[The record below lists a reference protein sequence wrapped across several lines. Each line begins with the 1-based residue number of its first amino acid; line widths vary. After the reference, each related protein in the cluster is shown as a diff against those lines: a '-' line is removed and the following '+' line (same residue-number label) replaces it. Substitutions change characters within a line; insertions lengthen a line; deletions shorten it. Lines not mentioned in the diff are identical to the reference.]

1 MALTTLKSIQAA
13 LDLVES
19 KKENLRKAFEG
30 LQSHSS
36 LLSSFAF
43 TWNDIESDVKSTQL
57 DLLQKFSTLQAQESL
72 KIRKPKPVKLHASV
86 PIPARPELK
95 SLCENMDGL
104 GLRKYV
110 LDRPKERTAVRV
122 ELADALKHA
131 PDPGSLILDALD
143 GFCGAGSDSGTG
155 SELGALR
162 RACAVLLEEFMR
174 VGFEIGAEVK
184 ERAAAIA
191 AEWKGQMASVSD
203 GNGGDEDDEKKLEM
217 GGLDK
222 LTYLQLL
229 AAYKLVSD
237 GGYDANELINH
248 VVMIARCRQAVEL
261 CQAIGLQSRVSD
273 IVQKLIYK
281 GKQLLALK
289 FIFEFELIDE
299 FPPVPL
305 LKAYVL
311 NSEKLAQKV
320 RKSGKGSRQSMNEA
334 ATKEINALKAVIKCI
349 EDHNLE
355 SQYPKSVMVKRIEK
369 LEKEKGDRKRAAP
382 AATPKPQQNLKRPPQ
397 NGNKRLR
404 AATGRRIPAKPV
416 VPRPQASLV
425 QRSGLLPD
433 YTAPYLSTSAGA
445 YGAGPIA
452 AAAAA
457 IPYAGSSAGVYGLS
471 GADPLGF
478 NPTASGSYPSEPHA
492 LQPHVQP
499 GYYDGAVGYGGYS
512 IPSQYQPVD
521 SGGYSIPSQYQPVD
535 GGGYSIPSQYQPV
548 YYQQ

>member
-1 MALTTLKSIQAA
+1 MALTTLKSIQTA

-43 TWNDIESDVKSTQL
+43 KWNDIESDVNSTQS
-57 DLLQKFSTLQAQESL
+57 DLLQKFSTLQARESTR
-72 KIRKPKPVKLHASV
+72 IRKPKPVKLYASDPV
-86 PIPARPELK
+86 PARPELK

-110 LDRPKERTAVRV
+110 LDRPKERTAIRV
-122 ELADALKHA
+122 ELGDALKHA
-131 PDPGSLILDALD
+131 SDPGSLILDALD
-143 GFCGAGSDSGTG
+143 GFCGAGSDSGTPG
-155 SELGALR
+155 SELGSLR

-191 AEWKGQMASVSD
+191 AEWKVKMVSVSD
-203 GNGGDEDDEKKLEM
+203 GNGGDEDDEKKDEM

-222 LTYLQLL
+222 STYLQLL

-237 GGYDANELINH
+237 GAYDANELINH

-261 CQAIGLQSRVSD
+261 CKAIGLESRVSD
-273 IVQKLIYK
+273 IVQKLIDR

-289 FIFEFELIDE
+289 FVFEFELVEE
-299 FPPVPL
+299 FPPVPI
-305 LKAYVL
+305 LKAYVI

-320 RKSGKGSRQSMNEA
+320 LKSGKGSRQSVNEA
-334 ATKEINALKAVIKCI
+334 VTKEINALKAVIKCI
-349 EDHNLE
+349 EDHSLE
-355 SQYPKSVMVKRIEK
+355 SQYPKSVLVKRIEK
-369 LEKEKGDRKRAAP
+369 LEKEKGERKRAGP
-382 AATPKPQQNLKRPPQ
+382 AATPKSQQNLKRPPQ
-397 NGNKRLR
+397 NGNKRMR
-404 AATGRRIPAKPV
+404 AASGRRFPAKPV
-416 VPRPQASLV
+416 VPPPQPSLV

-445 YGAGPIA
+445 YGLAGPIA
-452 AAAAA
+452 AAV
-457 IPYAGSSAGVYGLS
+457 PYAGSSAGVYGLS
-471 GADPLGF
+471 GAASLGF
-478 NPTASGSYPSEPHA
+478 NPTASGSYPTEPHA
-492 LQPHVQP
+492 QQPHVQS
-499 GYYDGAVGYGGYS
+499 GYYDGAVGYGGYSIPSQYQSVDSGGYS

-521 SGGYSIPSQYQPVD
+521 SGGYSIPSQYQPV
-535 GGGYSIPSQYQPV
+535 